1 MIAQGDLDP
10 ITLEV
15 FPPNSPEEDKIIN
28 RFARRKTPSSART
41 LRVVEGP

>member
-15 FPPNSPEEDKIIN
+15 FPPDTPEEEKIIN
-28 RFARRKTPSSART
+28 RFARRKTPSLFRT
-41 LRVVEGP
+41 LRVVDGP